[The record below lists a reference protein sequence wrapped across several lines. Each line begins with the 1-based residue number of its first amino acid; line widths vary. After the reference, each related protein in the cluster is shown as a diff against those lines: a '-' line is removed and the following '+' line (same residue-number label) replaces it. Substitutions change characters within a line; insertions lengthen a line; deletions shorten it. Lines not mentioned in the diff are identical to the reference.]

1 MGVVINASRNYAGKR
16 NDRICVAA
24 PIRIGDDI
32 YYAGVI
38 INRNADEDMQNYYL
52 HDVITIEKNSLSLKD
67 TEAQYESARMDETV
81 SPYTIFQQ
89 LNNINNLSENDVISD
104 EGRFSLPDTDSE
116 GNSLTDAQK
125 EYFKGSKIVNGEGKL
140 MPVYHGT
147 SNDFT
152 EFDYFMRGNSTHG
165 IASDLGFFFSN
176 EYDHAE
182 YWSNEAAG
190 NSNMEGTPRV
200 MKVYLDIKNP
210 YEFDFD
216 LLKDQRDDNGN
227 TWEEDV
233 EEAAYMD
240 EYDGVIARNA
250 ENDDSGKKRTII
262 FTFEQGQIKVS
273 SYQYGFNRKYSKIL
287 LSCVIIIKS
296 PFIKG

>member
-1 MGVVINASRNYAGKR
+1 
-16 NDRICVAA
+16 
-24 PIRIGDDI
+24 
-32 YYAGVI
+32 
-38 INRNADEDMQNYYL
+38 
-52 HDVITIEKNSLSLKD
+52 
-67 TEAQYESARMDETV
+67 
-81 SPYTIFQQ
+81 
-89 LNNINNLSENDVISD
+89 
-104 EGRFSLPDTDSE
+104 
-116 GNSLTDAQK
+116 
-125 EYFKGSKIVNGEGKL
+125 

-147 SNDFT
+147 ANDFT
-152 EFDYFMRGNSTHG
+152 EFDPFMRGNSTHG
-165 IASDLGFFFSN
+165 RAADLGFFFSD
-176 EYDHAE
+176 EYDLAE

-190 NSNMEGTPRV
+190 NPNMEGTPRV

-227 TWEEDV
+227 TQEEDV

-273 SYQYGFNRKYSKIL
+273 TTKTRHMIPISDA
-287 LSCVIIIKS
+287 LSRTNPM
-296 PFIKG
+296 PFPV